1 MKKNK
6 NFLIFFLIIAI
17 TSLFLELIGNCE
29 TEFAL
34 QWSSI
39 INDYCSYPCIINIS
53 CRDLESTD
61 QK

>member
-6 NFLIFFLIIAI
+6 QFFDFFLIIAL

-39 INDYCSYPCIINIS
+39 INDYCSYPCNINTS
-53 CRDLESTD
+53 YRDLESTD